1 MWEDVLN
8 GDCNEYNTPCRENSK
23 ENMLG
28 AGRPP
33 KVLYSS
39 FPTWH
44 HTSLCLTSSTSSNMT
59 MTNDDPMAGM
69 ASWYWLSCW
78 VSTTRPDTCV
88 LTPPLDPAP
97 ATTLLNSS
105 LLVNWTL
112 QQDLVIQY
120 CGCHLVNNA
129 ILSDDTIYC
138 DILIQNVVLI
148 FRYFYSYLYP
158 LLSID
163 TIILAHKQYIDNILC
178 ICHEIK

>member
-1 MWEDVLN
+1 MRS
-8 GDCNEYNTPCRENSK
+8 NE
-23 ENMLG
+23 
-28 AGRPP
+28 
-33 KVLYSS
+33 YSS
-39 FPTWH
+39 FPTSH
-44 HTSLCLTSSTSSNMT
+44 HTSLYTCHMSYIIYVEQHDHDH
-59 MTNDDPMAGM
+59 DDPMAGM

-97 ATTLLNSS
+97 APALTPLNSS
-105 LLVNWTL
+105 LLVDWTS

-120 CGCHLVNNA
+120 CGCHHVNNA

-148 FRYFYSYLYP
+148 FRYSYSYLYP

-163 TIILAHKQYIDNILC
+163 TIILAHKQYIDKTVHLPWNKVVSRSLKQVFEGASFNC
-178 ICHEIK
+178 